1 MLRPYIID
9 SRRAQHC
16 PWIRVRHDR
25 AHRRQR
31 GNRAVVERRRTAHH
45 DRLGMAAL
53 RDVSHKAA
61 QLDFAFVRDGTGVDD
76 GEIGECGII
85 HHDRTV
91 RVERLAHALGVV
103 LVGFTPECV
112 EVDVH
117 GRTVSPTRTVQT
129 RSLSP
134 KPVRC
139 SRSRPMSRRPRPP
152 ENCRPRP
159 DEYPPSVGA
168 LHTPNGSCPPRA
180 PRRSGD
186 PGDPIS
192 APNDQ
197 LNVSCALATD
207 CTAPQLRHDTVP
219 ATDACAPAR
228 HCTPAP
234 YIRGRSFSATVMPPT
249 SARSLESERNQPATR
264 RSDVT
269 SNNRLAEPPTPPY
282 ATSSRAV
289 VERYEESAKERVA
302 TTRVEAVSR
311 CRPRP

>member
-1 MLRPYIID
+1 MLRPYPNRTRH
-9 SRRAQHC
+9 SRRSQNHRRFR
-16 PWIRVRHDR
+16 IGYNRT
-25 AHRRQR
+25 HRRQR
-31 GNRAVVERRRTAHH
+31 GDRAVVERRRTSHH
-45 DRLGMAAL
+45 DSLCVAAF
-53 RDVSHKAA
+53 RNMTDQAS
-61 QLDFAFVRDGTGVDD
+61 QFDFAFVRDRTGVDD
-76 GEIGECGII
+76 GEIGEGGII

-159 DEYPPSVGA
+159 AEYPTSVGA
-168 LHTPNGSCPPRA
+168 LPTPNGSCPPRA
-180 PRRSGD
+180 PRRNGD

-197 LNVSCALATD
+197 LNVSCELATA
-207 CTAPQLRHDTVP
+207 CTAPQVRHDTVP
-219 ATDACAPAR
+219 ATVACAPAR

-234 YIRGRSFSATVMPPT
+234 YITGRSFSATVMPPT
-249 SARSLESERNQPATR
+249 SARSLESERNHPATR
-264 RSDVT
+264 KSDVT
-269 SNNRLAEPPTPPY
+269 SNNRLAEPPSPP
-282 ATSSRAV
+282 
-289 VERYEESAKERVA
+289 
-302 TTRVEAVSR
+302 
-311 CRPRP
+311 

>member
-1 MLRPYIID
+1 MGFGPNWRRCMLRPYIID
-9 SRRAQHC
+9 SRCAQHG
-16 PWIRVRHDR
+16 PRFRIRHNR

-31 GNRAVVERRRTAHH
+31 RDHTVVERRRTSHH
-45 DRLGMAAL
+45 DGLCVAAVRNMADQAP
-53 RDVSHKAA
+53 
-61 QLDFAFVRDGTGVDD
+61 QFDFAFVRNGTGVDD

-139 SRSRPMSRRPRPP
+139 SRSTPMSRRPRPP

-159 DEYPPSVGA
+159 AEYPTSAGA
-168 LHTPNGSCPPRA
+168 LPTPNGSCPPRA
-180 PRRSGD
+180 PKRSGD

-197 LNVSCALATD
+197 LNVSCELAMA
-207 CTAPQLRHDTVP
+207 CTAPQLRHVAVP
-219 ATDACAPAR
+219 ATVARAPAR

-234 YIRGRSFSATVMPPT
+234 YISGRSFSATALPPT
-249 SARSLESERNQPATR
+249 SARSLESERNHPATR
-264 RSDVT
+264 RSGVT
-269 SNNRLAEPPTPPY
+269 SNNRLAEPPSPP
-282 ATSSRAV
+282 
-289 VERYEESAKERVA
+289 
-302 TTRVEAVSR
+302 
-311 CRPRP
+311 